1 MRLTCS
7 LCEETFIKPH
17 PAMLILAG
25 NGIYYFCTV
34 RCRDNFDLRSAEDRR
49 CGVERRQFEQAEH
62 NGTER
67 RILIDR
73 RCGGERRK
81 GGIQLVKKH
90 LQNPQLDENGVREK
104 VFEDKSCQTCCY
116 AYLRKYHQD
125 ANKYEA
131 CSMGMIPIQ
140 EWLPDNWACNI
151 YKHQKRD

>member
-1 MRLTCS
+1 MRRTCS

-25 NGIYYFCTV
+25 KGIYYFCTV

-73 RCGGERRK
+73 RRGGERRK
-81 GGIQLVKKH
+81 GI
-90 LQNPQLDENGVREK
+90 NAITSE
-104 VFEDKSCQTCCY
+104 
-116 AYLRKYHQD
+116 
-125 ANKYEA
+125 
-131 CSMGMIPIQ
+131 
-140 EWLPDNWACNI
+140 
-151 YKHQKRD
+151 